1 MTDYFFTRF
10 SLDLLCCMIYN
21 LLWKLYNNNEVLKMI
36 SAVGSKKNI
45 LELPFY
51 NCISDIFE
59 SKEIQKLGDITHHI
73 YTTRPQ
79 HSLNVA
85 YYNYIICNF
94 FGFNAVSAA
103 RAGLMHDLFYYN
115 RKERVKHK
123 GEKSHCAHHPVLAAE
138 NAREVFDVSLLEHDI
153 IVKHMWP
160 MTFKLP
166 KYKESYVIVFVDKY
180 CALLEVMS
188 PKYQKIK
195 NRFFKNKVQTA
206 V

>member
-10 SLDLLCCMIYN
+10 SLDLLCFCMIYN

-36 SAVGSKKNI
+36 SAVGSKK
-45 LELPFY
+45 
-51 NCISDIFE
+51 IFLNYRFITVFLIFL
-59 SKEIQKLGDITHHI
+59 KVKKFKKLGDITHHI
-73 YTTRPQ
+73 YTTRLQ

-123 GEKSHCAHHPVLAAE
+123 GEKSHCAHHPVLGAE
-138 NAREVFDVSLLEHDI
+138 NAREVFDISLLEHDI
-153 IVKHMWP
+153 IVKN
-160 MTFKLP
+160 T
-166 KYKESYVIVFVDKY
+166 
-180 CALLEVMS
+180 CG
-188 PKYQKIK
+188 Q
-195 NRFFKNKVQTA
+195 
-206 V
+206 

>member
-1 MTDYFFTRF
+1 
-10 SLDLLCCMIYN
+10 
-21 LLWKLYNNNEVLKMI
+21 
-36 SAVGSKKNI
+36 
-45 LELPFY
+45 
-51 NCISDIFE
+51 
-59 SKEIQKLGDITHHI
+59 
-73 YTTRPQ
+73 
-79 HSLNVA
+79 
-85 YYNYIICNF
+85 
-94 FGFNAVSAA
+94 
-103 RAGLMHDLFYYN
+103 MHDLFYYN

-123 GEKSHCAHHPVLAAE
+123 GEKITLCTSSGFSAE
-138 NAREVFDVSLLEHDI
+138 NAREVFDISLLEHDI

-195 NRFFKNKVQTA
+195 NRFIKNKVQTA

>member
-1 MTDYFFTRF
+1 M
-10 SLDLLCCMIYN
+10 
-21 LLWKLYNNNEVLKMI
+21 
-36 SAVGSKKNI
+36 KN
-45 LELPFY
+45 
-51 NCISDIFE
+51 
-59 SKEIQKLGDITHHI
+59 HI
-73 YTTRPQ
+73 
-79 HSLNVA
+79 
-85 YYNYIICNF
+85 
-94 FGFNAVSAA
+94 G
-103 RAGLMHDLFYYN
+103 
-115 RKERVKHK
+115 
-123 GEKSHCAHHPVLAAE
+123 AHHPVLAAE